1 MALIGFDARK
11 TPLTVSPFGQGRAGA
26 WLCLVLALL
35 VAFAAL
41 GCGGSAPP
49 PTTAAATNASDLM
62 LLVTGDSSVANAVQ
76 TRLTQLGYQVTT
88 DPKAYHDAEVSVN
101 EDKVQNKSLI
111 TVKVNGRESVSY
123 TSHLTATLRVGGVT
137 FAEASAEFD
146 SEDGIDADDLE
157 RVVAAVTNKTT
168 MTKLAENTRKHKS
181 ELAARAKNES
191 EAKEASRLAEEEAAK
206 KKARDEDETAWAQVV
221 VAECTTPRDEDA
233 CEKVKE
239 YLAKLPTGIHAAEA
253 RAALEKGTAAIA
265 VMLDERAW
273 NAANVGA
280 CKEPKESTDCDAIKK
295 YMNDFPTGAHVAE
308 AREAIDTTRDNLE
321 KLAKKEERE
330 AEREAKRLEEEE
342 RKAELKAC
350 KEQCRESAD
359 IWRSAS
365 DRARHIRDC
374 ERRECR
380 RR

>member
-11 TPLTVSPFGQGRAGA
+11 SSLTVSPVGQGRAGA

-76 TRLTQLGYQVTT
+76 TRLTQLGYKVIT

-111 TVKVNGRESVSY
+111 AVKVNGKESVSY

-181 ELAARAKNES
+181 EQAAKAKNES
-191 EAKEASRLAEEEAAK
+191 EAKAASRLAEEEAAK
-206 KKARDEDETAWAQVV
+206 KKARDEDEAAWAQVV
-221 VAECTTPRDEDA
+221 VAECTTPRDEGA
-233 CEKVKE
+233 CDKVKA

-253 RAALEKGTAAIA
+253 RAAVEKGTAAIA
-265 VMLDERAW
+265 AMLDERAW
-273 NAANVGA
+273 NAANLGA
-280 CKEPKESTDCDAIKK
+280 CRDPKESTDCDGVKK
-295 YMNDFPTGAHVAE
+295 YMNDFPSGAHVAE
-308 AREAIDTTRDNLE
+308 AREAIDATRGKLE
-321 KLAKKEERE
+321 KLAAKEDKE
-330 AEREAKRLEEEE
+330 AERESKRLEAQEKKTE
-342 RKAELKAC
+342 R
-350 KEQCRESAD
+350 EQCKKQC
-359 IWRSAS
+359 RSECQF
-365 DRARHIRDC
+365 ARIGMFDTCVNRCVQANCD
-374 ERRECR
+374 
-380 RR
+380 